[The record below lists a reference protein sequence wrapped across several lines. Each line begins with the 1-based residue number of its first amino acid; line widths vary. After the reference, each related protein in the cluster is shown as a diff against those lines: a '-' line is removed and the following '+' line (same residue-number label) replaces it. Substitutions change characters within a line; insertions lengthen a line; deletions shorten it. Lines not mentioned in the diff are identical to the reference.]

1 MRIALVGGGTGGH
14 FYPLIAVAEAV
25 EDICAEKTLLEPE
38 LYYIGPAP
46 FDPPT
51 LIEHGIVY
59 KSNSAGKIRRFG
71 SVWNVI
77 DVGRTAIGIIRAIPQ
92 LFKLYPD
99 VIFSTGGFA
108 AFPTLVAARVLSI
121 PVVIYDADAHPG
133 RVSLWS
139 SRFAK
144 AIAVA
149 HPEAAAQFPARVRHR
164 IARVGHPI
172 RKEILGVAKEGGFEF
187 LNLDTSV
194 PAIFFMGGSQGARAI
209 NETVLDALPDL
220 AKRYN
225 IIHQTGKAH
234 LDDVTKIASVVIK
247 NVEHP
252 RRYRTFGLLNTLAL
266 KMAAGASSV
275 VIARAGSG
283 TIFEI
288 ASWGVPAIL
297 IPIPQA
303 VSHDQTENAFSYARS
318 GAAVVIEQHNLTP
331 HVLAAEIDRLMGD
344 ANLRRDMQDAAKQFA
359 RPEAAKKIALTLL
372 DICIEHEPR

>member
-1 MRIALVGGGTGGH
+1 MTKGTD
-14 FYPLIAVAEAV
+14 YAIEESRANKATLIAGLRADLNETTELRERARSNPADWSDRRHLRAWQSARLARSYADLLASPRYRPAVAFFRDDLYGVQSTEQR
-25 EDICAEKTLLEPE
+25 DWDLGGLL
-38 LYYIGPAP
+38 
-46 FDPPT
+46 PT
-51 LIEHGIVY
+51 LARVLPTAAIAALAHAMALNCLSERLDAELIGALRSTGSLAGITPERY
-59 KSNSAGKIRRFG
+59 GAAYRSCGRRAEREKQI
-71 SVWNVI
+71 VLVI

-225 IIHQTGKAH
+225 IIHQTGWGYNNFF
-234 LDDVTKIASVVIK
+234 LI
-247 NVEHP
+247 
-252 RRYRTFGLLNTLAL
+252 
-266 KMAAGASSV
+266 MAQNCSR
-275 VIARAGSG
+275 IAR
-283 TIFEI
+283 
-288 ASWGVPAIL
+288 PATVTG
-297 IPIPQA
+297 P
-303 VSHDQTENAFSYARS
+303 
-318 GAAVVIEQHNLTP
+318 
-331 HVLAAEIDRLMGD
+331 
-344 ANLRRDMQDAAKQFA
+344 
-359 RPEAAKKIALTLL
+359 
-372 DICIEHEPR
+372 